1 MASEGDTD
9 EGDTAGGTSQEQQQL
24 VHLHHPSLLIYGDE
38 RNEQENMN
46 LNALLTREQRA
57 QLEQLAELAEDCNF
71 ILHFWFLYTSSLVY

>member
-1 MASEGDTD
+1 MVTR
-9 EGDTAGGTSQEQQQL
+9 
-24 VHLHHPSLLIYGDE
+24 E

>member
-1 MASEGDTD
+1 MVTR
-9 EGDTAGGTSQEQQQL
+9 
-24 VHLHHPSLLIYGDE
+24 E

-71 ILHFWFLYTSSLVY
+71 ILHFWFIFTSSLVFDVRAY

>member
-38 RNEQENMN
+38 REKRTGKYEP
-46 LNALLTREQRA
+46 QRA
-57 QLEQLAELAEDCNF
+57 ANA
-71 ILHFWFLYTSSLVY
+71 